1 MLSVQGTLHQFPEA
15 EEVPIHTCPKE
26 DGRQYETMR
35 DGQGSLL
42 LQIEVQRPTH
52 RGNEMARICCR
63 RYDTRYTNRLL
74 LCATSDEHVSHLRFR
89 IPLLITVGRR
99 VGLKY
104 SRRGRLILPLYSSC
118 PPYFAAPLG
127 RDLGDDANHSP
138 ANSCFSNIIPTSFTF
153 NLPSA
158 GTYMCNVSLPRAFG
172 LFFFHEV

>member
-1 MLSVQGTLHQFPEA
+1 MAEVLYCCKLRSKDLHTEVTRWPEFAVEGT
-15 EEVPIHTCPKE
+15 IHDILTGFCYVL
-26 DGRQYETMR
+26 RQ
-35 DGQGSLL
+35 
-42 LQIEVQRPTH
+42 
-52 RGNEMARICCR
+52 
-63 RYDTRYTNRLL
+63 TNM
-74 LCATSDEHVSHLRFR
+74 CHIFGFR